1 MERWLKWGLMQ
12 SEMATAPTPGNETLN
27 RAYFTLLWKKKI

>member
-1 MERWLKWGLMQ
+1 MQ

-27 RAYFTLLWKKKI
+27 SAYFTLLWKKKKSKH

>member
-1 MERWLKWGLMQ
+1 MQ

-27 RAYFTLLWKKKI
+27 HASSFTLLWEKKKKTKH